1 MERVKSLQKHDF
13 QHIHETFRPRITRYL
28 SGLAGEDK
36 AEDLC
41 QEVFVKVA
49 KGLKDF
55 RGEANLSTWIYRIAT
70 NAYHDHV
77 RSRSFKQQAH
87 EQLTPVDEID
97 VLKGES
103 STPDE
108 QSPVAEQKL
117 IRGEMIDCIR
127 GYIDQL
133 PDDFRLVLL
142 LSEEEG
148 FKNREIAEILQLSL
162 GNVKIRL
169 HRARARLKELLEGHC
184 DFYLDDRSELACDRK
199 QDRDCR

>member
-1 MERVKSLQKHDF
+1 MQTHDF

-28 SGLAGEDK
+28 SGLAGEDR

-162 GNVKIRL
+162 DNVKIRL

-199 QDRDCR
+199 QDRDSR

>member
-1 MERVKSLQKHDF
+1 MQKHDF

-28 SGLAGEDK
+28 TGLAGEDR
-36 AEDLC
+36 AEDIC

-87 EQLTPVDEID
+87 EQLTPIDEID

-108 QSPVAEQKL
+108 QPPVAEQKL

-133 PDDFRLVLL
+133 PDDYRLVLL

-162 GNVKIRL
+162 DNVKIRL

-199 QDRDCR
+199 QDGNCR

>member
-1 MERVKSLQKHDF
+1 MQQHDF
-13 QHIHETFRPRITRYL
+13 QRIHQDFRPRITRYL
-28 SGLAGEDK
+28 AGLAGEDK

-49 KGLKDF
+49 SGLKDF
-55 RGEANLSTWIYRIAT
+55 RGEASLSTWIYRIAT
-70 NAYHDHV
+70 NVYHDHV
-77 RSRSFKQQAH
+77 RSRSFRQQAH

-97 VLKGES
+97 VLQGAS
-103 STPDE
+103 CRPDE
-108 QSPVAEQKL
+108 PSPVAEQKL
-117 IRGEMIDCIR
+117 IRSEMIDCIR

-133 PDDFRLVLL
+133 PDDYRLVLL
-142 LSEEEG
+142 LSEEEN

-162 GNVKIRL
+162 DNVKIRL

-199 QDRDCR
+199 QGGDDR

>member
-1 MERVKSLQKHDF
+1 MQTHDF

-49 KGLKDF
+49 RGLKDF

-77 RSRSFKQQAH
+77 RSHSFKQQAH

-133 PDDFRLVLL
+133 PDDYRLVLL

-162 GNVKIRL
+162 DNVKIRL

-199 QDRDCR
+199 QDRDSR